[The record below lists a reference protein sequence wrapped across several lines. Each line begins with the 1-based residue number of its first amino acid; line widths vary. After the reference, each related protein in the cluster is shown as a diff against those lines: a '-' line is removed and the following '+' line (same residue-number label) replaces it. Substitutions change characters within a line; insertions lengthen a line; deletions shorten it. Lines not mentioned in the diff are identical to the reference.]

1 MIFLGGATDAL
12 GWANGISGGCCN
24 LLDFGLL
31 YFWRVLLMHS
41 DGPIALAMLL
51 PITSLGP
58 IRFLGGTP
66 NAFEWAHS
74 IGRCYCYWL
83 HFGLLFFWKAL
94 PMHSGGPITLGNTA
108 PDGFAL
114 AHYFSTRL
122 CQCTLVGLLY

>member
-66 NAFEWAHS
+66 NAFGWAHC
-74 IGRCYCYWL
+74 IGGCFCQLL
-83 HFGLLFFWKAL
+83 HFGPLYFWKAL
-94 PMHSGGPITLGNTA
+94 PMHSNGPIALSDAAANV
-108 PDGFAL
+108 FAF
-114 AHYFSTRL
+114 AHYFALSL
-122 CQCTLVGLLY
+122 CRY